1 MHSVTYRKLNVM
13 LFSSFLNRFNA
24 SVQDSSSLASALPRR
39 SFVLGACGVAVSALA
54 LAPVGIVGCR
64 VAAEL
69 PYPDR
74 AAALKATVTGV
85 LLPTFQAQVD
95 AGGALREA
103 AAAFVNAPDAAR
115 LTQLRAQFREAFI
128 ATKRTEVFHFGP
140 SEDVLLA
147 DSIDSRPINVT
158 RLDQIV
164 NGTDQL
170 DIAFVQRQSASARGL
185 PGLEYLLYN
194 SAALPNDVDR
204 LLLGDD
210 QQSARRRQL
219 LIALT
224 ADYAQQTAALRDAW
238 AGPQGYANELLIA
251 GKGSKVFASQKDA
264 IDRLVTGML
273 YIAELALVAKLVKPM
288 GIDKGVPPRTENEE
302 APRSDFSL
310 LALEQNILAIEA
322 TYKATMP
329 GAGTGTNSAPASLAI
344 ETRTQAPSAHD
355 AFEAVLARALRE
367 IRAMQVPMRQ
377 VLASGNVAGLKAV
390 QVAVRD
396 VKRTIATEVASAL
409 AASIGFGYS
418 DTD

>member
-1 MHSVTYRKLNVM
+1 MRSETYRKWNVM
-13 LFSSFLNRFNA
+13 LFSSFLNRFSNGVPN
-24 SVQDSSSLASALPRR
+24 SSALAAAVPRR
-39 SFVLGACGVAVSALA
+39 TFVLGACGAVVSALA
-54 LAPVGIVGCR
+54 LTPVAVVGCR
-64 VAAEL
+64 VAAEV

-74 AAALKATVTGV
+74 AAALQATVTGV

-95 AGGALREA
+95 ASSALRDA
-103 AAAFVNAPDAAR
+103 AAAFVKAPDAAL
-115 LTQLRAQFREAFI
+115 LTQLRVQFRNAFI
-128 ATKRTEVFHFGP
+128 ATKRTEVFHFG
-140 SEDVLLA
+140 LLA
-147 DSIDSRPINVT
+147 DSIDSRPINVA

-164 NGTDQL
+164 NGTDEL

-194 SAALPNDVDR
+194 SAALPAAVDQ

-210 QQSARRRQL
+210 PKAVRRQKL
-219 LIALT
+219 LIAL
-224 ADYAQQTAALRDAW
+224 AGDYAQQTSALRDAW
-238 AGPQGYANELLIA
+238 AGPQGYANELLTA

-322 TYKATMP
+322 TYQATMP
-329 GAGTGTNSAPASLAI
+329 GATAGTKPATASLAV
-344 ETRTQAPSAHD
+344 ETRAQAPSAHA

-377 VLASGNVAGLKAV
+377 VLASGDVAPLKAV

-396 VKRTIATEVASAL
+396 VKRAIATEVASAL